1 MSAKPFKINVSEPAL
16 ADLRERLART
26 RWPAAIAGAGWR
38 YGVGLDALR
47 ELAEHWRTAYDWR
60 KTEAALNALPQFTA
74 TIDGQNIHF
83 IHVRSPEKNALPLI
97 LTHGWPSSVMEFM
110 QVIAPL
116 SDPRAHGGDA
126 ADAFDLII
134 PAIPGYG
141 FSGPTAEQ
149 GWDSA
154 RVAKAWDALAKSL
167 GYARYG
173 AHGGDAGGL
182 VTRELGI
189 LKPEGLVGVHLLQI
203 FAFPSGAPGEMERMD
218 DFEKGGMANLGDWEL
233 NSGYAAIQKSRPQT
247 LAYGLADSPAA
258 QLAWI
263 ADFLMAFDQ
272 GVDHLGRDYLLDQ
285 ATLYWLTNTGGSAA
299 LQYFEDARSG
309 AGYREE
315 RNETPT
321 GVAVFPYDFRSV
333 RAFAERSTNIVH
345 WSQFDRGGHFAAL
358 DAPDLLVGDLRKFFR
373 TFR

>member
-1 MSAKPFKINVSEPAL
+1 MESIRQL
-16 ADLRERLART
+16 AD
-26 RWPAAIAGAGWR
+26 
-38 YGVGLDALR
+38 
-47 ELAEHWRTAYDWR
+47 HWRSEYDWGSV
-60 KTEAALNALPQFTA
+60 EARLNALPQFTT

-83 IHVRSPEKNALPLI
+83 IHVRSPEKNAFPLV
-97 LTHGWPSSVMEFM
+97 LTHGWPSSVMEFLK
-110 QVIAPL
+110 VIGPL
-116 SDPRAHGGDA
+116 SDPRAHGSDP

-134 PAIPGYG
+134 PSIPGYG

-154 RVAKAWDALAKSL
+154 RIANAWDALVTSL
-167 GYARYG
+167 GYDRYG

-182 VTRELGI
+182 ITRELGI
-189 LKPEGLVGVHLLQI
+189 LKPEGLAGIHLLQI
-203 FAFPSGAPGEMERMD
+203 FAFPSGAAGEMERMD
-218 DFEKGGMANLGDWEL
+218 DFEKAGMGNLGDWEK

-247 LAYGLADSPAA
+247 LGYGLADSPAA

-263 ADFLMAFDQ
+263 ADFLMAFDR
-272 GVDHLGRDYLLDQ
+272 GSDHLGRDYLLDQ
-285 ATLYWLTNTGGSAA
+285 ATLYWLTNTGASAA
-299 LQYFEDARSG
+299 QQYFEDARSG
-309 AGYREE
+309 AGYRET

-358 DAPDLLVGDLRKFFR
+358 DAPDLLVGDLRNFFR
-373 TFR
+373 MFR